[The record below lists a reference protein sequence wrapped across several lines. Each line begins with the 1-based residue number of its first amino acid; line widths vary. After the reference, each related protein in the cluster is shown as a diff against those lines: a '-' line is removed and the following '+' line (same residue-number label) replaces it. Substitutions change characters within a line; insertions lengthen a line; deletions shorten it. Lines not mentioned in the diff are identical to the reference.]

1 MVFVPFLILVVVCGG
16 WFYVC
21 AAQANRGSGARWL
34 SALAGGVEFTALVLV
49 FRPVVEN
56 TRFFYRALS
65 DLGDFSAIMT
75 YIVLP
80 CLIAVFISGLW
91 LRRWLARS
99 APSVSS
105 ASQ

>member
-1 MVFVPFLILVVVCGG
+1 MVFIPFVILLAACGG
-16 WFYVC
+16 WFYFC
-21 AAQANRGSGARWL
+21 AAQANRSLNVRRL
-34 SALAGGVEFTALVLV
+34 SAAAGGVEFTVLLLV

-65 DLGDFSAIMT
+65 DLGDFSAIMI

-80 CLIAVFISGLW
+80 CLIAVFISGLL

-99 APSVSS
+99 ASPVP
-105 ASQ
+105 Q